1 MNWTW
6 RKIAVLALASIVV
19 IAILGA
25 AIDKLVLPFVVSIT
39 DTVHVPSVV
48 GRDRTS
54 AEILLRDA
62 GLVVMEPR
70 VQFSATVAAGTVMSQ
85 LPYAGATVKE
95 GRRIYITVSK
105 GVETLS
111 MPSLYGATMRDARLT
126 LMRLGLQIGEMS
138 YDTSGSILAGRV
150 LRQSVPTGLAIA
162 SGTLVNLVIS
172 RGTTMVR
179 VPLLVSLSLDEAEQL
194 LRDVGLVPGAMTTI
208 TSSAFQAGT
217 IMHQDPP
224 ADSLVVVG
232 STVTFVTAK

>member
-54 AEILLRDA
+54 AETLLRDA

-138 YDTSGSILAGRV
+138 YDTSGLVLAGRV
-150 LRQSVPTGLAIA
+150 LRQSVPTGSAIA

-224 ADSLVVVG
+224 ADNLVVVG

>member
-62 GLVVMEPR
+62 GLVVMEPS
-70 VQFSATVAAGTVMSQ
+70 VQFSATVTAGTVMSQ

-111 MPSLYGATMRDARLT
+111 MPSLHGATMRDARLT

-138 YDTSGSILAGRV
+138 YDTSGSLLAGRV
-150 LRQSVPTGLAIA
+150 LRQSVPTGSAIA

>member
-138 YDTSGSILAGRV
+138 YDTSGSVLAGRV
-150 LRQSVPTGLAIA
+150 LRQSVPTGSAIA